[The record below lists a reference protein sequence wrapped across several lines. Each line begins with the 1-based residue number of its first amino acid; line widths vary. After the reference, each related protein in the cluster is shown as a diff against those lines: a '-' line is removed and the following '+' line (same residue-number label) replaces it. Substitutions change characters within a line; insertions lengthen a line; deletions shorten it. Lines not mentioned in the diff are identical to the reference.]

1 MQYGWISK
9 AYAKGKMSDTNTTY
23 CLIPLIM
30 TFWKN
35 QNYRNRSQF
44 TNDQKELLGVIEL
57 FSILIIVVDTQV
69 YIFVKI
75 HRTVYLK

>member
-1 MQYGWISK
+1 
-9 AYAKGKMSDTNTTY
+9 
-23 CLIPLIM
+23 M